1 MLIQILMARIA
12 RVVVPDIPCH
22 VVQRGNRR
30 QRVFFSNEDRLFYLS
45 TLSENARANGL
56 SIWAYCLMD
65 NHVHLV
71 VVPQDVTG
79 LAKGIGDTHRSYSR
93 RVNFRE
99 GWRGYL
105 WQGRFSSCLMD
116 EAHLYAA
123 VRYVERNP
131 VRAKMVVRAEDY
143 QWSSAQA
150 HVFEREDTCL
160 SGDERVV
167 LAIDD
172 WKAYLRDEDDKA
184 YLRAFRKSSRTGRPL
199 GNDSFIDKLE
209 ALTGRV
215 LRKQKPGPRA
225 N

>member
-1 MLIQILMARIA
+1 MARIA
-12 RVVVPDIPCH
+12 RVVVPDVPCH

-45 TLSENARANGL
+45 ALTDNSRANGL
-56 SIWAYCLMD
+56 SVWAYCLMD

-71 VVPQDVTG
+71 VVPQDITG

-93 RVNFRE
+93 RINFRE

-131 VRAKMVVRAEDY
+131 VRAKMVARAEDY

-150 HVFEREDTCL
+150 HVFGREDPYL
-160 SGDERVV
+160 SGDERAV

-172 WKAYLRDEDDKA
+172 WKAYLRDEDDKV

-209 ALTGRV
+209 ALTGRT
-215 LRKQKPGPRA
+215 LRKQRPGPKA